1 MGYVICVYSE
11 RIINSWWI
19 FQGFDLTQKEF
30 RWSNGHGWDPIPRE
44 MMKTWEHIFL
54 LVEVQRIC
62 FFLKLWGMGDG
73 GQIWRSDSLS
83 FFLEE
88 WQLQGASWT
97 APCCNPSLWQSKVL
111 ISKIDHLHCLPYIS
125 LALNQDSPKD
135 LCLNNWCWNLSSQ
148 RQAWCLWGAS
158 HSRTRST

>member
-1 MGYVICVYSE
+1 MCVFWTNYKQLMNFP
-11 RIINSWWI
+11 RIWPYPKRVSMI
-19 FQGFDLTQKEF
+19 Q
-30 RWSNGHGWDPIPRE
+30 WSRLGSHSPRDDE
-44 MMKTWEHIFL
+44 NMKTQDL
-54 LVEVQRIC
+54 
-62 FFLKLWGMGDG
+62 FFLKLWRMCDG